1 MKAAKD
7 STVKAQNETEFD
19 GNSNIIRSYVTP
31 LFYPNMCKRSK
42 YAFISKDVF
51 ISKNA
56 INIDI
61 K

>member
-1 MKAAKD
+1 MNAAKD

-19 GNSNIIRSYVTP
+19 ANANIIWPHVTP
-31 LFYPNMCKRSK
+31 LFYPNMCKSSK

-56 INIDI
+56 RSIDI

>member
-19 GNSNIIRSYVTP
+19 ANTIVIWTYVIP
-31 LFYPNMCKRSK
+31 LFYPNMCKSSK

>member
-1 MKAAKD
+1 MNAAKD

-19 GNSNIIRSYVTP
+19 ANTNIIWSYATP
-31 LFYPNMCKRSK
+31 LFYPNVCKSSK

-56 INIDI
+56 RSIDI